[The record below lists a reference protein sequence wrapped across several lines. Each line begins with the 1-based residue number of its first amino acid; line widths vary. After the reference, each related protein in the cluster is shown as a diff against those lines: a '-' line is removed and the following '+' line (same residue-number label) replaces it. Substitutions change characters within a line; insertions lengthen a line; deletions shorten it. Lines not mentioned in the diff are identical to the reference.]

1 VQEVLFVSLVQ
12 LGQMFVA
19 ALFMLWYD
27 WMLFLL
33 VLGLVPILWLLNRHF
48 NRQLSRGHRAVQ
60 ESFSR
65 VTATLA
71 ESVNGIRVTQSF
83 ARQDTNAGMFHE
95 LVSDHSRHNFELS
108 QTQSLFQRLLDLN
121 NQLFIGL
128 LLFVGAMRVLL
139 MNGSCDV
146 GALVGFLFMA
156 SLFFA
161 PITSLGLQYNHAL
174 TAMAGAERVFKVL
187 DLPTEQHDA
196 PDAVDVPRVSGRI
209 EFRDVAFSY
218 DAGRPVLHGLN
229 FVAQPGQSI
238 ALVGHTGS
246 GKTSILNLIAK
257 FYLPDSGQIL
267 IDGRDLRSIRSHSL
281 RRRLGIVSQQN
292 FLFSGTVRDNIRFS
306 RPEATDDEVCDVVQ
320 RLDCFDLLAALPWGL
335 ETPVGQCGGNLSVG
349 TRQLVCFARAL
360 LADPA
365 ILFLDEATASVDTL
379 TEARIQRALAIL
391 LAGRTSFVVAH
402 RLSTIR
408 HADQILVLDAGH
420 IIQRGT
426 HRQLLADGGVYA
438 GLYRRFLSIAA

>member
-1 VQEVLFVSLVQ
+1 MHSNVLLRSDLFAHLQQMPLSFHARTRLGRIISRMTTDVEYVRMGVQEVLFVSLVQ
-12 LGQMFVA
+12 LGQMLVA
-19 ALFMLWYD
+19 AFFMLWYD

-48 NRQLSRGHRAVQ
+48 SRQLSRGHRAVQ

-83 ARQDTNAGMFHE
+83 ARQATNADMFHE
-95 LVSDHSRHNFELS
+95 LVNDHSHHNFELS

-121 NQLFIGL
+121 NQLFIAL
-128 LLFVGAMRVLL
+128 LLFIGAARVLL
-139 MNGSCDV
+139 TSGSCDV

-156 SLFFA
+156 GLFFA

-187 DLPTEQHDA
+187 DLPPEQHDA
-196 PDAVDVPRVSGRI
+196 PDAVDVPAVAGRI
-209 EFRDVAFSY
+209 EFRDVTFSY
-218 DAGRPVLHGLN
+218 DPGRVVLHDLN

-257 FYLPDSGQIL
+257 FYLPDSGRIL
-267 IDGRDLRSIRSHSL
+267 IDGRDLGSIRSHSL
-281 RRRLGIVSQQN
+281 RRHLGIVSQQN

-306 RPEATDDEVCDVVQ
+306 RPEASDDEVRDVVE
-320 RLDCFDLLAALPWGL
+320 RLDCFDVSRRLPWGL

-360 LADPA
+360 WPTRPFCFWTRRPPA
-365 ILFLDEATASVDTL
+365 
-379 TEARIQRALAIL
+379 
-391 LAGRTSFVVAH
+391 
-402 RLSTIR
+402 STR
-408 HADQILVLDAGH
+408 
-420 IIQRGT
+420 
-426 HRQLLADGGVYA
+426 
-438 GLYRRFLSIAA
+438 